1 MITPTDS
8 GNFITTPGGT
18 SPPVQPEGD
27 PHGTRTRHHRRRCQL
42 RRFPHP
48 HDLGTVIWD
57 ALNGSVAL
65 GVLEYETAN
74 HGDRVAVFD
83 LDCADGIDVI
93 RVTNYVNG
101 HTDEMPELRS

>member
-1 MITPTDS
+1 MSTIVYITKGFVTEVKGDS
-8 GNFITTPGGT
+8 MYDGLLEA
-18 SPPVQPEGD
+18 QD
-27 PHGTRTRHHRRRCQL
+27 
-42 RRFPHP
+42 
-48 HDLGTVIWD
+48 DLGTVIWD

-83 LDCADGIDVI
+83 LDCADGMDVI

-101 HTDEMPELRS
+101 YTDEMPKLRS

>member
-1 MITPTDS
+1 MSNNIVYITKGFVTEVKGDS
-8 GNFITTPGGT
+8 MYAGLLEA
-18 SPPVQPEGD
+18 QD
-27 PHGTRTRHHRRRCQL
+27 
-42 RRFPHP
+42 
-48 HDLGTVIWD
+48 DLGAVTWD

-83 LDCADGIDVI
+83 LDCADGMDVI
-93 RVTNYVNG
+93 RVANYVNG

>member
-1 MITPTDS
+1 MSNNIVYITKGFVTEVKGDS
-8 GNFITTPGGT
+8 MYAGLLEA
-18 SPPVQPEGD
+18 QD
-27 PHGTRTRHHRRRCQL
+27 
-42 RRFPHP
+42 
-48 HDLGTVIWD
+48 DLGIVTWD

-83 LDCADGIDVI
+83 LDCADGMDVI